1 MSFLRRAV
9 IAPVFLPLIVLLFLS
24 PAKADYY
31 NEPADLVDRA
41 TMVYKG
47 FLVDPNMDWFKRN
60 VNQARGIFIVPQMLR
75 GGFIVGGSGGRGV
88 LLAQDPNTAKWSSPA
103 FYSIGSLSLG
113 FQAGADTSEIILLI
127 MTDRGLNAMLST
139 DYKIGADVAIAA
151 GPVGASAKA
160 QTADI
165 LAFGRSQGVYGG
177 VSIEGAAITPLDEWN
192 RQYYGNAVQLYD
204 ILITQKSSNKQAD
217 RLRQILPKPGPNAQ
231 PIGR

>member
-9 IAPVFLPLIVLLFLS
+9 IAPVFLPLIALLFLS